1 MEMAEKVGKAS
12 ISGRLSFKTMIN
24 ENEGKEEQV
33 IDVDKLK
40 KMKQEKVSAW
50 TMKGLISVIRGSGL
64 STLSY
69 TPKSANEDGSDQQD
83 NEITSEREARA
94 AVYRIFRNVAKPGNK
109 YIEKDDLLR
118 FMKNEEVENVLLLFE
133 GAVETRN

>member
-64 STLSY
+64 SILSY

-109 YIEKDDLLR
+109 
-118 FMKNEEVENVLLLFE
+118 
-133 GAVETRN
+133 